1 MDGLGSQFFGQF
13 AFDEISDQ
21 AARPLH
27 ESELIGKAAFEQ
39 DPNGKVAREVGR
51 SGQCRKLS
59 DLKVGKLGSFGQ
71 NIQVSAR
78 SALYFREFPAEVVG
92 KNFLHAA
99 I

>member
-1 MDGLGSQFFGQF
+1 MPSTVTPGMPYP
-13 AFDEISDQ
+13 
-21 AARPLH
+21 AARLAGSPPATLQ
-27 ESELIGKAAFEQ
+27 SDLIGKAAFEQ
-39 DPNGKVAREVGR
+39 DPNGKVAREVGC